1 MSAPVLE
8 VRNLSVTFRSGGRTV
23 HALRD
28 VSLAIRGGEVLA
40 LVGESGSG
48 KSTLARTVAGIVAP
62 SAGQVLFQGSDLA
75 TASDVRALR
84 RRIQMVFQDPD
95 SSLNPL
101 HRARTIVAE
110 PMIVAGAPG
119 RDAIARR
126 VLELAGLVHLE
137 PALLDRRPRQLSG
150 GQKQRVAIARAL
162 AVSPE
167 LLIADEALSAL
178 DVSTQASIAALFRD
192 VREQLGITLLFISHD
207 LATVRQL
214 ATHVA
219 VMFAGDIV
227 EYGPCAAVI
236 DAPAHPYTQL
246 LVAAT
251 PDPGRRSLDTAL
263 VERIDALPTLP
274 QDEAACRYRP
284 RCLGRQEA
292 CARGPRLE
300 ALAGATH
307 HLARCHF
314 RDGPGR
320 ESL

>member
-1 MSAPVLE
+1 MNVAVLE

-28 VSLAIRGGEVLA
+28 VSLAIGRGEVLA

-62 SAGQVLFQGSDLA
+62 GAGQVLFQGRDLA
-75 TASDVRALR
+75 AESDVRTLR

-95 SSLNPL
+95 ASLNPL
-101 HRARTIVAE
+101 HRVRTIVAE
-110 PMIVAGAPG
+110 PLVVAGELDRA
-119 RDAIARR
+119 AIAHR
-126 VLELAGLVHLE
+126 VEELAGLVHLE

-162 AVSPE
+162 AADPD

-178 DVSTQASIAALFRD
+178 DVSTQAAIADLFRD
-192 VREQLGITLLFISHD
+192 VRARLGITLLFISHD

-227 EYGPCAAVI
+227 EYGPCASVI
-236 DAPAHPYTQL
+236 DDPAHPYTRL

-251 PDPGRRSLDTAL
+251 PDPARRSLDTGL
-263 VERIDALPTLP
+263 VERIDALAALP
-274 QDEAACRYRP
+274 QEETACHYRP
-284 RCLGRQEA
+284 RCLERRAA
-292 CARGPRLE
+292 CAQGP
-300 ALAGATH
+300 ALGPLARATT

-314 RDGPGR
+314 RDGPDR
-320 ESL
+320 QSP